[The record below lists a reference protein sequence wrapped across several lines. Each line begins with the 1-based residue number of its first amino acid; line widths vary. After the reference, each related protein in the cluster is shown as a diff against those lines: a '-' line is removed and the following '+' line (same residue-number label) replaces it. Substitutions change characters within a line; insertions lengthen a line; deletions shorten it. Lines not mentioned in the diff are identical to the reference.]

1 MTAVAR
7 HGTFGAAAESV
18 HVSQPAMSAQIAE
31 LEQRL
36 GVVLFER
43 DRNGARLTSE
53 GAAVLVAARTVLDD
67 VDRLM
72 NVATTRAGDLVG
84 PFHIGI
90 IPTMA
95 PYLLPTVVRETTR
108 RYPDAELHL
117 VEARTRDLVASL
129 ESGELDIGVLATP
142 VPEVG
147 PALVVTELAK
157 DPFVLALPDG
167 HPFSG
172 RSRLPQRD
180 LASLPMLL
188 LEEGHCLRSHAQ
200 AACSI
205 IGASPLGSIQA
216 TSLPAA
222 CQMVAAGI
230 GGTLLPAS
238 AIEVEA
244 RPGSGLTTRRL
255 GRPEPYR
262 QVSLAWRSRA
272 GRREHFE
279 RLADALRGPIA
290 EACSLP
296 DGPVESYRRR
306 TPGPTTA
313 ENLG

>member
-1 MTAVAR
+1 MERPTLRQLEYMAAVAQHR
-7 HGTFGAAAESV
+7 TFGAAAEAV

-36 GVVLFER
+36 GVLLFER
-43 DRNGARLTSE
+43 DRHGARLTPE

-67 VDRLM
+67 VDRLID
-72 NVATTRAGDLVG
+72 VATTRAGDLVG
-84 PFHIGI
+84 PLYIGI

-108 RYPDAELHL
+108 RYPDAEVHL
-117 VEARTRDLVASL
+117 VEARTSDLVASL
-129 ESGELDIGVLATP
+129 EAGELDIGVLATP
-142 VPEVG
+142 VPEIG
-147 PALVVTELAK
+147 PALVVAELAK

-167 HPFSG
+167 HPYAG
-172 RSRLPQRD
+172 RTRLPQRA

-205 IGASPLGSIQA
+205 IGASPLGSTQA

-255 GRPEPYR
+255 RRPEPYR
-262 QVSLAWRSRA
+262 QVSLAWRARA
-272 GRREHFE
+272 GRSEQYE
-279 RLADALRGPIA
+279 RLADALRAPIG

-296 DGPVESYRRR
+296 D
-306 TPGPTTA
+306 
-313 ENLG
+313 